1 MASDYP
7 GAAMYIKFKNKQ
19 KREQVN
25 VWVLE
30 KRVNEFLSVI

>member
-7 GAAMYIKFKNKQ
+7 GAAMYIKFKHKH

-30 KRVNEFLSVI
+30 